1 MPLFKNGVPFDSCYR
16 LPWFC
21 SDHCKMHYDRDE
33 FHGDEALWMREQVV
47 LAIWEV
53 RQNEAQSSL

>member
-33 FHGDEALWMREQVV
+33 FHGDEALWMREQVDSPSN
-47 LAIWEV
+47 LGSEE
-53 RQNEAQSSL
+53 R